1 MNWQLYN
8 VILSG
13 TCFMLIFTAFY
24 AASGSAKFV
33 TDSLRVD
40 MTNTT
45 NRTDEIQIGDGYI
58 SNSLIYTLNAI
69 TNFFAPTIVNVV
81 GHKIAM
87 VSISKYMYLLRYEF
101 YHKMI

>member
-33 TDSLRVD
+33 TDSLRID
-40 MTNTT
+40 MVNSTNG
-45 NRTDEIQIGDGYI
+45 TDEIQIGDGYI
-58 SNSLIYTLNAI
+58 SISLIYTLNAV
-69 TNFFAPTIVNVV
+69 TNFFAPIIVNVV
-81 GHKIAM
+81 GHKISM
-87 VSISKYMYLLRYEF
+87 VRISELRYL
-101 YHKMI
+101 K